1 VDMPTF
7 LQPLA
12 KTQPG
17 KPELTE
23 QFNLL
28 LGGSE
33 LCKAYSELNDPID
46 QLNRFMEQQAMRDA
60 GDDEAQMLDIDYVEA
75 LEYAMPPACG
85 FGFSERVFW
94 YLEGVTAREG
104 VMFPQLRRG
113 VDEVTKA
120 IYPDVKL
127 SQSANKVRPNTVRPG
142 QELPAESNYQLAVI
156 LNKNVE
162 IGRALNAASHAV
174 SGFVGTLSDPSQ
186 LHYLEYRDKTGEYDS
201 IISHHPTIV
210 LQAKD
215 SQELFKAYRKAIT
228 ENLPV
233 NTFIETMTLGPSLEE
248 MDIVK
253 DKSIEELEFWGVVLF
268 GSTEDVR
275 KVTKDFQLYQG

>member
-1 VDMPTF
+1 
-7 LQPLA
+7 
-12 KTQPG
+12 
-17 KPELTE
+17 
-23 QFNLL
+23 
-28 LGGSE
+28 
-33 LCKAYSELNDPID
+33 
-46 QLNRFMEQQAMRDA
+46 MEQQAMRDA

-104 VMFPQLRRG
+104 VVFPQLRRG

-127 SQSANKVRPNTVRPG
+127 SQSANKVRPNTVVQG
-142 QELPAESNYQLAVI
+142 QELPAEGDYQLAVI

-162 IGRALNAASHAV
+162 VGRALNAASHAV

-215 SQELFKAYRKAIT
+215 SQELLKAYRKAIA

-253 DKSIEELEFWGVVLF
+253 DKSIEDLEFWGVVLF